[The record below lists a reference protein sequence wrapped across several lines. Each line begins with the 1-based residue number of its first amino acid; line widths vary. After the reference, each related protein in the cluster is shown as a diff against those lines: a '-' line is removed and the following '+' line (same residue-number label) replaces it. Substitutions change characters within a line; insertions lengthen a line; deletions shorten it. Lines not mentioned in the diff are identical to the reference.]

1 MSLRSQYGLFIG
13 GTWVAAAS
21 GATLPTV
28 NPATGRELT
37 RFAAAE
43 AEDIDLAVRNADAAG
58 APWRAVAPA
67 ERGRILLSVA
77 RLLRERIEELA
88 EIETLDNGKPLTQSL
103 FDVETAARYFEYY
116 AGLADKLHG
125 ETIPLGEG
133 YVSYTRQEPFGVV
146 GVIVPW
152 NAPLQQAARSIA
164 PALVT
169 ANTVV
174 AKPAEDTPL
183 SCLLLAE
190 IAAEAGVT
198 PGVFNAAAGLGEVA
212 GAAIVDHP
220 LVRKVAFTGSVET
233 GRRVA
238 QAGGRRLIPLTLELG
253 GKSANIVFEDADLD
267 AAVAGALVAIV
278 FNAGQV
284 CSAGSR
290 LLVHERIHDAFVAR
304 LREAAATVTVGDG
317 MSDPPMG
324 PLTTAVQRDKV
335 LAYLRDAA
343 AGGATFAVG
352 SADVAPAGGGF
363 FVGLTILTGVT
374 PDMPVAREEVFGP
387 VLAVLRF
394 SDDEDA
400 IRIANGTEYGLVAGI
415 WTTDVSRAHSV
426 AARLDAGQVYVNQY
440 FAGGVET
447 PFGGTK
453 ASGYG
458 REKGVEAVR
467 HYTQTKTVTI
477 KL

>member
-1 MSLRSQYGLFIG
+1 MSLRSEYGLFIG
-13 GTWVAAAS
+13 GTWVSAAS
-21 GATLPTV
+21 GASLATL
-28 NPATGRELT
+28 NPATGTELT
-37 RFAAAE
+37 RFALAG
-43 AEDIDLAVRNADAAG
+43 AEDIDLAVRNAAAAG
-58 APWRAVAPA
+58 AAWRRVLPA
-67 ERGRILLSVA
+67 ERGRILLRVA
-77 RLLRERIEELA
+77 ELLRERSEPLS
-88 EIETLDNGKPLTQSL
+88 EIETLDNGKPLTQSRL
-103 FDVETAARYFEYY
+103 DVETAARYFEFY

-133 YVSYTRQEPFGVV
+133 HVSYTRHEPYGVV

-183 SCLLLAE
+183 SCLMLAE

-198 PGVFNAAAGLGEVA
+198 PGAFNAAAGVGEVA
-212 GAAIVDHP
+212 GAALVDHP
-220 LVRKVAFTGSVET
+220 LVRKLAFTGSVQT
-233 GRRVA
+233 GQLVA
-238 QAGGRRLIPLTLELG
+238 LAAGRRLIPLTLELG
-253 GKSANIVFEDADLD
+253 GKSANIVFEDAELD
-267 AAVAGALVAIV
+267 AAVAGALTAIV

-290 LLVHERIHDAFVAR
+290 LLVHERIHDEVIRR
-304 LREAAATVTVGDG
+304 LCEAAATVTVGEG
-317 MSDPPMG
+317 IADPPMG
-324 PLTTAVQRDKV
+324 PLTTAAQRDKV
-335 LAYLRDAA
+335 LAYVRGAA
-343 AGGATFAVG
+343 ADGATFAVG
-352 SADVAPAGGGF
+352 DPDAAPGGGGF
-363 FVGLTILTGVT
+363 FVDLTILTNVRSE
-374 PDMPVAREEVFGP
+374 MRVAQEEVFGP
-387 VLAVLRF
+387 VLSVLRF

-400 IRIANGTEYGLVAGI
+400 IRIANATDYGLVAGI
-415 WTTDVSRAHSV
+415 WTKDLSRAHSV

-453 ASGYG
+453 SSGYG
-458 REKGVEAVR
+458 REKGVEAVQ

>member
-1 MSLRSQYGLFIG
+1 MSLRSEYGQFVG

-28 NPATGRELT
+28 NPATGHELT

-58 APWRAVAPA
+58 TRWRAVAPA

-77 RLLRERIEELA
+77 RLLRERSEELA
-88 EIETLDNGKPLTQSL
+88 EIETLDNGKPLTQSVL
-103 FDVETAARYFEYY
+103 DVETAARYFEFY

-125 ETIPLGEG
+125 ETIPLGDG
-133 YVSYTRQEPFGVV
+133 YVSYTRHEPFGVV

-183 SCLLLAE
+183 TCLLLAE
-190 IAAEAGVT
+190 IAAEAGVI
-198 PGVFNAAAGLGEVA
+198 PGAFNAAAGIGEVA

-220 LVRKVAFTGSVET
+220 LVRKVAFTGSVDT
-233 GRRVA
+233 GRLLA
-238 QAGGRRLIPLTLELG
+238 QAAGRRLIPLTLELG
-253 GKSANIVFEDADLD
+253 GKSANIVFEDADLE
-267 AAVAGALVAIV
+267 AAVAGALLAIV

-304 LREAAATVTVGDG
+304 LREAAAKVTVGDG

-324 PLTTAVQRDKV
+324 PLTTAEQRDKV
-335 LAYLRDAA
+335 LAYLRGAA
-343 AGGATFAVG
+343 EGGATFVVG
-352 SADVAPAGGGF
+352 STDAEPAGGGF
-363 FVGLTILTGVT
+363 FVQLAILTGVT
-374 PDMPVAREEVFGP
+374 PDMPVAQQEVFGP
-387 VLAVLRF
+387 VLSVLRF

-400 IRIANGTEYGLVAGI
+400 IRIANGTAYGLVAGI
-415 WTTDVSRAHSV
+415 WTTDLSRAHSV

-467 HYTQTKTVTI
+467 HYTHTKTVTI